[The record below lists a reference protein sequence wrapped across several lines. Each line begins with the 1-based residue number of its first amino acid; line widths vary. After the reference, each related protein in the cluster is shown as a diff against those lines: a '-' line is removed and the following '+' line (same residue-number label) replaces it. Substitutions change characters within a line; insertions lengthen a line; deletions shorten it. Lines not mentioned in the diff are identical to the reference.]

1 MIYNKD
7 FLFSIAVDGSS
18 ASGKTTGSKIIS
30 KNFGF
35 NLLSSGKL
43 YRYVA
48 YKLIK
53 DKKKITNKLYLRKIT
68 KKITLKKLKSNK
80 LYNVDV
86 TNLASSI
93 AKIKFIRNLLK
104 KFQKNF
110 SKKKKIIIEG
120 RDIASKIIPNAEEA
134 ILCGLEKLSYKDA
147 MAIIGTHCLGPAVST
162 LFKISFDKY

>member
-7 FLFSIAVDGSS
+7 FLFSIAVDGST

-110 SKKKKIIIEG
+110 
-120 RDIASKIIPNAEEA
+120 
-134 ILCGLEKLSYKDA
+134 
-147 MAIIGTHCLGPAVST
+147 
-162 LFKISFDKY
+162 